1 MKSFLLLKQV
11 KKMVS
16 SANSSDDNKHV
27 YLFSKWLSKLYLVK
41 SFKIMLTHII
51 TTVVAQTYNLRILA
65 TE

>member
-16 SANSSDDNKHV
+16 SSNSSDGNKHV
-27 YLFSKWLSKLYLVK
+27 YSFSKWLSKLYLVK

-51 TTVVAQTYNLRILA
+51 TTVVAQTYKLRILA